1 MAMAMSSPASS
12 RTLPLPKCPSYHRP
26 IARKRLHLLVVSA
39 LLPAIQKNNG
49 KSKTNPGLITGRRLM
64 KRVSSRP
71 NRGTLRIAAALVL
84 ASALTAQAQQPT
96 APAQAPI
103 KIGIVTFLTG
113 PAAAPFGIPGR
124 NAAEVLV
131 EMLNAGRLPAPYS
144 QVGLG
149 GPRSRRN
156 TATRP
161 ARPPHT
167 SPRNPTLYHPTHPPW
182 P

>member
-1 MAMAMSSPASS
+1 MVNGSWKGAN
-12 RTLPLPKCPSYHRP
+12 TL
-26 IARKRLHLLVVSA
+26 
-39 LLPAIQKNNG
+39 
-49 KSKTNPGLITGRRLM
+49 GL
-64 KRVSSRP
+64 
-71 NRGTLRIAAALVL
+71 AAALT
-84 ASALTAQAQQPT
+84 LTSLPV
-96 APAQAPI
+96 APAQQAAAPAPI

-124 NAAEVLV
+124 NAAEILV
-131 EMLNAGRLPAPYS
+131 ENLNAGRLPAPYS